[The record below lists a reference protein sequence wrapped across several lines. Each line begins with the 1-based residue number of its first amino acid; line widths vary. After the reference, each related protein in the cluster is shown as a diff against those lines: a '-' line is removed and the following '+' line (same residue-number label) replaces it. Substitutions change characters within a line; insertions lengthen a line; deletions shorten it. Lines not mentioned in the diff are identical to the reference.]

1 MILIIVVLYFH
12 KLLFLTLF
20 RLKSLEAT
28 TGYLPINCLPFM
40 RGNSKLLVL
49 YSSEF
54 FGRYLIGVVVNL
66 FSFKYKIRIFKLK

>member
-1 MILIIVVLYFH
+1 
-12 KLLFLTLF
+12 LTLF

-54 FGRYLIGVVVNL
+54 FGRYLIGAVVNL
-66 FSFKYKIRIFKLK
+66 FSSLNIKEKNEKKLNVK